1 MSLFCFSHEGFFHPN
16 FLLSPRFS
24 LKMFLLSLFS
34 LMGREC
40 CDNKNVQKVAF
51 LEGGGKNPRGI
62 FLKHVQ
68 KVVFWK
74 IYENVPFVAFHGGTE
89 RFNGKNSRFL
99 REKGELMERIPLLLG
114 KTPFL
119 CHNMKAKS
127 LSMAFYG
134 KGLLG
139 RLC

>member
-1 MSLFCFSHEGFFHPN
+1 MII
-16 FLLSPRFS
+16 
-24 LKMFLLSLFS
+24 
-34 LMGREC
+34 
-40 CDNKNVQKVAF
+40 KNVQKVAF
-51 LEGGGKNPRGI
+51 LWRGGKNPRGI

-127 LSMAFYG
+127 LSMVFTERDC
-134 KGLLG
+134 LG
-139 RLC
+139 GYADGASVVEESSAAERRSVISSMVRPS